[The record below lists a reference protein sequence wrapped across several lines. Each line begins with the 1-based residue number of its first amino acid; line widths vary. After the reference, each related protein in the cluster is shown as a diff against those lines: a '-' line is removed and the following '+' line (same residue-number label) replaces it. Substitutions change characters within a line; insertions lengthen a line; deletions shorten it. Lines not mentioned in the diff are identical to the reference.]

1 MSVGHTLKRVAR
13 APLWD
18 KANVSGSVTRLFH
31 QTAMQRGIYQ
41 EQTAGDPAS
50 TTVFRTTAVSQP
62 TEEVRMRHKTGFV
75 LLVTSLALSA
85 IVTLAS
91 AHDPKTKTA
100 SMKHESM
107 QHPAQMHDTP
117 MTGNQDHDFAMMMRE
132 HHKKALPMA
141 RMEIEKGK
149 DPELRRTAQN
159 ILDSQTKEIAEF
171 DAWLAKHKM
180 P

>member
-1 MSVGHTLKRVAR
+1 
-13 APLWD
+13 
-18 KANVSGSVTRLFH
+18 
-31 QTAMQRGIYQ
+31 
-41 EQTAGDPAS
+41 
-50 TTVFRTTAVSQP
+50 
-62 TEEVRMRHKTGFV
+62 MRHKTGFA
-75 LLVTSLALSA
+75 LLASSLALSA

-91 AHDPKTKTA
+91 AHDPKTKAA
-100 SMKHESM
+100 SMKHDPM
-107 QHPAQMHDTP
+107 QMHDMP

-141 RMEIEKGK
+141 RMEIKQGK
-149 DPELRRTAQN
+149 DPELRRTAQI